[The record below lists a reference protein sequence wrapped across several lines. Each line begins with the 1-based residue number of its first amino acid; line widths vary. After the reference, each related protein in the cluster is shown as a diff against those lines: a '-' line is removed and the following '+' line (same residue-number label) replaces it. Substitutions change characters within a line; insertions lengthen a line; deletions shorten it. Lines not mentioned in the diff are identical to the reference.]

1 MEGQRHGGWGVVVR
15 DESGLVIT
23 AAAGR
28 ADGVSNAFMAEL
40 MALQQAIEL
49 ASSLGAIRVVFET
62 NAQLV
67 MYAMNNTKEDF
78 SPAAPVISDLKLQCK
93 NWFSRCSI
101 TSCRRGVNGVAHE
114 LAQLG
119 SKCNPGIM
127 NVWDADLPA
136 NIAVIVMGD
145 LPNSMS

>member
-1 MEGQRHGGWGVVVR
+1 
-15 DESGLVIT
+15 
-23 AAAGR
+23 
-28 ADGVSNAFMAEL
+28 
-40 MALQQAIEL
+40 
-49 ASSLGAIRVVFET
+49 
-62 NAQLV
+62 

-78 SPAAPVISDLKLQCK
+78 SPAVPVINDLKFQCK

-101 TSCRRGVNGVAHE
+101 TSCRCGVNGVAHE

-127 NVWDADLPA
+127 NVWDDDLPA